1 MSDVNIDNIIH
12 VKPLTKLSDIHN
24 KKLLNE
30 IHVNFT
36 QEEEKTFINNYYQYL
51 NHDKLND
58 FLVNFDILS
67 IELGYKKKE
76 NSEKFLLDNFK
87 LERDYV
93 IKNDTYMLNINCFK
107 LFCIKSTT
115 KKSNETY
122 EYYMRLE
129 ELLYKMIL
137 EENNELKVNL
147 AASKERNN
155 ELKLEVEKKEK
166 INLSLEMQL
175 DVVTE
180 INLNK
185 YRPKNF
191 KFEFLNLSFG
201 EIIPSI
207 VEKITNNIQTYRMII

>member
-1 MSDVNIDNIIH
+1 MSHVNIDNIIH

-36 QEEEKTFINNYYQYL
+36 QEEEKTFIKNYYQYL

-67 IELGYKKKE
+67 TELGYKKKE

-107 LFCIKSTT
+107 VFCIKSTT

-137 EENNELKVNL
+137 EENNELKL
-147 AASKERNN
+147 EIN
-155 ELKLEVEKKEK
+155 EKEKK
-166 INLSLEMQL
+166 IITLELEL
-175 DVVTE
+175 DVITE
-180 INLNK
+180 SNLNK
-185 YRPKNF
+185 YYPKKL
-191 KFEFLNLSFG
+191 KFEISNFTMGN
-201 EIIPSI
+201 IIPSI
-207 VEKITNNIQTYRMII
+207 VEKITNNLQTYRMII